1 MITYIVMII
10 ISIVFLLISNRSDN
24 KKKKILYYILAT
36 LSFFF
41 VSAIRYDVGTD
52 YLKRYVYDFNR
63 MSQGINIDN
72 FEIGFKIIIWFCLLF
87 TKNSQLLFII
97 TSAIT
102 ITLTMNTIYAKSKNI
117 VLSFLIFFLGG
128 FFFDTLNLIRQ
139 YIAISIILFSY
150 RLLVKKSQE
159 KKDYI
164 IFGLSVL
171 IAMSMHSSSIV
182 AFIILFLNKKM
193 IMNWKWLM
201 PTCIIVLILN
211 ENLMNSIEWIIQ
223 NTRFNVYLTGKMA
236 RGEISILFILENFLV
251 YVFMCYIFSRN
262 QKISNNNKEDI
273 LFMNIQG
280 LSLLVTTL
288 GSCHM
293 QFARIALYFL
303 IFQIISIPN
312 FIANMPIEEIKKDI
326 EKIIKNKMYLNKI
339 MPNLKNIVAVVFII
353 CFTTIFWYNN
363 IKNNNNDVV
372 PYKVIFSAENRK

>member
-1 MITYIVMII
+1 MITYFVMII

-63 MSQGINIDN
+63 MSQGINIEN

-102 ITLTMNTIYAKSKNI
+102 ITLTMNTIYEKSKNI

-182 AFIILFLNKKM
+182 AFIILF
-193 IMNWKWLM
+193 
-201 PTCIIVLILN
+201 
-211 ENLMNSIEWIIQ
+211 
-223 NTRFNVYLTGKMA
+223 
-236 RGEISILFILENFLV
+236 
-251 YVFMCYIFSRN
+251 
-262 QKISNNNKEDI
+262 
-273 LFMNIQG
+273 
-280 LSLLVTTL
+280 
-288 GSCHM
+288 
-293 QFARIALYFL
+293 
-303 IFQIISIPN
+303 
-312 FIANMPIEEIKKDI
+312 
-326 EKIIKNKMYLNKI
+326 
-339 MPNLKNIVAVVFII
+339 
-353 CFTTIFWYNN
+353 
-363 IKNNNNDVV
+363 
-372 PYKVIFSAENRK
+372 